1 MVSGVTPWGKPVGVT
16 LHGSGCDCRMSAL
29 RLRANFKEAGWSTS
43 VMGAVFL

>member
-1 MVSGVTPWGKPVGVT
+1 VGVT

-43 VMGAVFL
+43 VMDAVFL